1 MVSWKMIR
9 NLAAS
14 CLAFIGMLY
23 LTGCTNKD
31 NLTGNNWS
39 GVTVQTIVDS
49 TCFSDDCA
57 TGSGGFSFPAEGKI
71 GGLNRLCSAGTGR
84 VEAEALIRFTGIR
97 RFLYPP
103 AAPIR
108 TLVGWS

>member
-57 TGSGGFSFPAEGKI
+57 TGNGGFSFPAEGKI
-71 GGLNRLCSAGTGR
+71 GGAQSPGTVREQAQPGMACGQHRAGPG
-84 VEAEALIRFTGIR
+84 
-97 RFLYPP
+97 
-103 AAPIR
+103 
-108 TLVGWS
+108 